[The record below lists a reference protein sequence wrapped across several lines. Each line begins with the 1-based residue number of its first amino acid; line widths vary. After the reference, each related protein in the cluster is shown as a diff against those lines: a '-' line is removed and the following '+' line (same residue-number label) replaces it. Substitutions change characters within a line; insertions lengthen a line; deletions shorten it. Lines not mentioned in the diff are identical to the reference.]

1 VTPSLRYLSQ
11 KAAWFFY
18 GPPVGSGLRPGQP
31 YTADARLSAFG
42 ALTPGILVAKQLD
55 DGWVVD
61 LKVEYYQQK
70 SSWKLGGEGSEG
82 ILPLSARWIQLG
94 VGRSF

>member
-1 VTPSLRYLSQ
+1 
-11 KAAWFFY
+11 
-18 GPPVGSGLRPGQP
+18 
-31 YTADARLSAFG
+31 
-42 ALTPGILVAKQLD
+42 
-55 DGWVVD
+55 VVD

-82 ILPLSARWIQLG
+82 ILPLSARWIQVG